1 MCLDWSTFLL
11 ELVNFLILIW
21 ILKRF
26 LYAPVKAAV
35 EARRQRVEAVL
46 AEADTRRAE
55 AEQMREDYQA
65 RREQW
70 EQERAQA
77 RAALEQELAAE
88 RARGS
93 EALRA
98 ELQAQR
104 DKAEVLEQRRGREAE
119 RRNQEAALALAAEFA
134 SRLLGRLAG
143 PELEARLVDMV
154 IEDLPRLSDSHRA
167 TLSSLVSGVPAA
179 ARVHS
184 AYPLAEQRR
193 TALQAALSQAAGGE
207 LRCDFDLNPELLAG
221 LRIDAGALVMRANL
235 RDELRFFAEPVAEPI
250 ADTVA

>member
-1 MCLDWSTFLL
+1 MGLDWSTFLL

-35 EARRQRVEAVL
+35 EARRQRVEAAL
-46 AEADTRRAE
+46 TEADARRAE

-65 RREQW
+65 RRDAW
-70 EQERAQA
+70 EQERGQA
-77 RAALEQELAAE
+77 RVALEQELAAE

-104 DKAEVLEQRRGREAE
+104 DKAEILRQRSSREAE
-119 RRNQEAALALAAEFA
+119 RRDQEAALALAAEFA

-154 IEDLPRLSDSHRA
+154 IEDLPGLSESHRA
-167 TLSSLVSGVPAA
+167 TLNSLVSAAPAIV
-179 ARVHS
+179 RVCS

-193 TALQAALSQAAGGE
+193 TALQVALSQAAGGE
-207 LRCDFDLNPELLAG
+207 LRCDFELNPELLAG

-235 RDELRFFAEPVAEPI
+235 RDELRFFAEAI
-250 ADTVA
+250 A